1 MRKNRSDLVADE
13 LRKIISDCILNKLK
27 DPRIPLLTS
36 VTEVKVSSDLSH
48 ATCFIS
54 IYGDDNVK
62 AEAMRAINHASG
74 FIRREV
80 AGNMRLRIT
89 PELHFKQDN
98 SLEEAAAIGKRIDEV
113 IAEDERRARERQ
125 KMHPEEGQSLE

>member
-1 MRKNRSDLVADE
+1 MKKNRSDLVADE

-54 IYGDDNVK
+54 IYGDENVK
-62 AEAMRAINHASG
+62 AEAMKAINHAAG

-80 AGNMRLRIT
+80 ANNMCLRIV

-98 SLEEAAAIGKRIDEV
+98 SLEEAAAIGRRIDEV
-113 IAEDERRARERQ
+113 IAEDERKARERM
-125 KMHPEEGQSLE
+125 KNEPEQAE

>member
-1 MRKNRSDLVADE
+1 MRKNRADLVADE

-125 KMHPEEGQSLE
+125 NLNSGEGHSED

>member
-1 MRKNRSDLVADE
+1 MKKVRSDLVGDE
-13 LRKIISDCILNKLK
+13 LRKIISDVIMNKLK

-54 IYGDDNVK
+54 VYGDDQVK
-62 AEAMRAINHASG
+62 DDAMRAINHAAG

-80 AGNMRLRIT
+80 AANMRLRVT
-89 PELHFKQDN
+89 PELHFKLDK

-125 KMHPEEGQSLE
+125 KNEQDQE

>member
-1 MRKNRSDLVADE
+1 MKKNRSDLVADE

-54 IYGDDNVK
+54 IYGDEN
-62 AEAMRAINHASG
+62 ASLPQVQG
-74 FIRREV
+74 Q
-80 AGNMRLRIT
+80 G
-89 PELHFKQDN
+89 
-98 SLEEAAAIGKRIDEV
+98 SLALFPD
-113 IAEDERRARERQ
+113 
-125 KMHPEEGQSLE
+125 

>member
-1 MRKNRSDLVADE
+1 MKKNRSDLVADE
-13 LRKIISDCILNKLK
+13 LRKIISDSILNKLK

-54 IYGDDNVK
+54 IYGDENVK
-62 AEAMRAINHASG
+62 AEAMKAINHASG

-80 AGNMRLRIT
+80 ANNMRLRVV

-98 SLEEAAAIGKRIDEV
+98 SLEEAAAIGRRIDEV
-113 IAEDERRARERQ
+113 IAEDERKARERQ
-125 KMHPEEGQSLE
+125 QNQPDQAE